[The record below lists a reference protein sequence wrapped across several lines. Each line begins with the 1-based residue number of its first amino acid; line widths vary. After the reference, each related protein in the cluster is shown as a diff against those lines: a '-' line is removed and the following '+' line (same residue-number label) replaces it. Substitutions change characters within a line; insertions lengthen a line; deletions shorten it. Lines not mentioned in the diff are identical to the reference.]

1 MPVIYYSANAVISSH
16 IVNPEIARK
25 TRKVG
30 EGQSEKEI
38 QYPGVRDFSRAVPV
52 T

>member
-16 IVNPEIARK
+16 VNPEIARK

>member
-1 MPVIYYSANAVISSH
+1 MPVIYYSANAVISSP
-16 IVNPEIARK
+16 IVNLEVARK
-25 TRKVG
+25 TRKAR
-30 EGQSEKEI
+30 EGQREKEI